1 MINVEQ
7 YDRPDTLKE
16 ALELLET
23 EGAVALAGGTSLS
36 LSKNPSW
43 NSVVDLSDIEEIQSI
58 EEDDKF
64 ITIGSMV
71 TMTELFR
78 HPGNMPCSI
87 AAAARA
93 VSSTPIRNMT
103 TVGGSLARGVYWNDL
118 PVALLSLG
126 ASVGLASKNET
137 RRISIDE
144 LYASH
149 PSKVLKTGEIITDVR
164 VELGKY
170 KTNFIK
176 LARTHVDYALLN
188 VCSSIEVKGQTI
200 VSGRISVGG
209 VVNIARLVNAAADV
223 ISGKEYSD
231 ELFVKA
237 GVVAS
242 ESIEYRSDFR
252 VNREYQKA
260 VTAKL
265 VTRSLRDAW
274 NNCKCNE
281 TEGE

>member
-16 ALELLET
+16 ALELLAK
-23 EGAVALAGGTSLS
+23 EGAVALAGGTSMS
-36 LSKNPSW
+36 LAKNPSW
-43 NSVVDLSDIEEIQSI
+43 NSIVDLSDIEEIQTI
-58 EEDDKF
+58 EEDDEF
-64 ITIGSMV
+64 ITIGAMV
-71 TMTELFR
+71 TMTEIFR

-87 AAAARA
+87 SAAARA

-103 TVGGSLARGVYWNDL
+103 TVGGSLARSVYWNDL

-126 ASVGLASKNET
+126 ASVGLASAHER

-144 LYASH
+144 LYTSH
-149 PSKVLKTGEIITDVR
+149 PSKVLKSGEIITDVK

-188 VCSSIEVKGQTI
+188 VCASLEVKGNVI
-200 VSGRISVGG
+200 ANARISVGG
-209 VVNIARLVNAAADV
+209 AVNMARLVIPAGELL
-223 ISGKEYSD
+223 SGQQYSD
-231 ELFVKA
+231 DLFIKA
-237 GVVAS
+237 GETAA

-274 NNCKCNE
+274 NNCECNE
-281 TEGE
+281 TDGE